1 MNMALQGLDDILSS
15 VGPDKWNVICGSLQT
30 EPLYLSNVCFP
41 RAR

>member
-1 MNMALQGLDDILSS
+1 MNMALQGFGDILSS

-30 EPLYLSNVCFP
+30 EPSYMGNVCIL